1 MKKIYASVSDCEY
14 DGWALTENEIKDMCE
29 WISGFITRQT
39 GDDGVERNE
48 QYALYRTN
56 GDGEYFSHIY
66 LCIARFQDIMEP
78 RKNRLKKGLYD
89 TIQRL
94 VIGMLVFIKNNN
106 GQFPGVGRVDVWMRA
121 GNAYMNLLEYKKT
134 EKVLLE
140 GLDVYV
146 KEENWKPGKL
156 SEMDI
161 AFEADVSK
169 QEILMAYLCK
179 CYFLAKEYNDCIK
192 IGKKL
197 LNSIKIRGKEDYI
210 VENFPNGIKF
220 YINKAK
226 D

>member
-1 MKKIYASVSDCEY
+1 
-14 DGWALTENEIKDMCE
+14 
-29 WISGFITRQT
+29 
-39 GDDGVERNE
+39 
-48 QYALYRTN
+48 
-56 GDGEYFSHIY
+56 
-66 LCIARFQDIMEP
+66 
-78 RKNRLKKGLYD
+78 
-89 TIQRL
+89 
-94 VIGMLVFIKNNN
+94 MLVFIKNNN